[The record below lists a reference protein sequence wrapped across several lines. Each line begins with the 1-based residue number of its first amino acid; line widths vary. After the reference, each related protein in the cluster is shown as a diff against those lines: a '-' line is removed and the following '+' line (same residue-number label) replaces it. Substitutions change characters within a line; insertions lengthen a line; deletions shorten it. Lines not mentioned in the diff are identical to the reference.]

1 MAETTN
7 VKKCICQKR
16 DKGSFQNKAGFVV
29 GVIGNVL
36 LTLIGLIGV
45 IFYVFNIDRSWI
57 FISLFCLAIMTV
69 DFGVNFLVRKAK
81 GHTAACSLRYAR
93 INIFYSGV
101 LF

>member
-1 MAETTN
+1 MAKIIEA
-7 VKKCICQKR
+7 KKCICQKH
-16 DKGSFQNKAGFVV
+16 DTGTFQNKAGFIV

-45 IFYVFNIDRSWI
+45 IFYAFNIDRSWI
-57 FISLFCLAIMTV
+57 FISLFCLAIIAV
-69 DFGVNFLVRKAK
+69 DFGVSFLARKAK